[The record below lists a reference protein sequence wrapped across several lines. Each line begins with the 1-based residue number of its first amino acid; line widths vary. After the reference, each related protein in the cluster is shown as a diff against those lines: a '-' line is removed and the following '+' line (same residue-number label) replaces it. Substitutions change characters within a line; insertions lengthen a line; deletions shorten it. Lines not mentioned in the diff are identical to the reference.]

1 MRSLR
6 ISVVAGVLVP
16 LALLTAACGPNDD
29 KTGGTTTTA
38 PAPATGGATSAAPA
52 TGAATGTKAPA
63 GGKALTQDQLV
74 KALLT
79 TADLKADAQR
89 SSLGPTRPDH
99 RLTAEKPAC
108 QPLLD
113 LVDNGSAATP
123 APSATGVY
131 YQTNGREFTFVQ
143 LTQLG
148 AGQAAKALTAADT
161 ALAGCASFTATGAG
175 KAPVK
180 VTFAKATAPA
190 AGEATL
196 TLNAT
201 FTADDCAK
209 APCEARG
216 YVVTHTG
223 DVLTLVSDSALADP
237 GLPDVKTVMKQV
249 DKVQT
254 AAK

>member
-6 ISVVAGVLVP
+6 ISVAAGVLVP
-16 LALLTAACGPNDD
+16 LALLSAACGPNDD
-29 KTGGTTTTA
+29 KPGGTTATTA
-38 PAPATGGATSAAPA
+38 AASASAASTTA
-52 TGAATGTKAPA
+52 ASTAAATGTKAPA
-63 GGKALTQDQLV
+63 AGKALTQEQLV

-99 RLTAEKPAC
+99 RLTAGKPAC

-113 LVDNGSAATP
+113 LVDDGSAATP
-123 APSATGVY
+123 SPSATGVY
-131 YQTNGREFTFVQ
+131 YATNGREFTFVQ

-148 AGQAAKALTAADT
+148 AGQAAKALTAADG

-175 KAPVK
+175 GAPVK

-196 TLNAT
+196 ALNAT

-209 APCEARG
+209 VLCEARG

-237 GLPDVKTVMKQV
+237 GLPEQALVKKQL
-249 DKVQT
+249 DKVQA

>member
-6 ISVVAGVLVP
+6 VSVAACAVVP

-29 KTGGTTTTA
+29 KS
-38 PAPATGGATSAAPA
+38 GGATATTAAAPVPGSSGT
-52 TGAATGTKAPA
+52 TGATTGSKAPLA
-63 GGKALTQDQLV
+63 DRALTQDQLV

-99 RLTAEKPAC
+99 RLTAGKPAC

-131 YQTNGREFTFVQ
+131 YATNGREFTFVQ

-148 AGQAAKALTAADT
+148 AGQAAKALTAADS
-161 ALAGCASFTATGAG
+161 ALAGCASFTASGAG
-175 KAPVK
+175 GSAVK
-180 VTFAKATAPA
+180 VTFAKAAAPA
-190 AGEATL
+190 VGKSTL
-196 TLNAT
+196 ALDAT

-216 YVVTHTG
+216 YVITHTG

-237 GLPDVKTVMKQV
+237 GLPDQALVKKQL
-249 DKVQT
+249 DKVQ
-254 AAK
+254 AAAE

>member
-6 ISVVAGVLVP
+6 TSVAAGVLVP
-16 LALLTAACGPNDD
+16 LALLAAACGPNDD
-29 KTGGTTTTA
+29 KSGGTTATTA
-38 PAPATGGATSAAPA
+38 ATSASAA
-52 TGAATGTKAPA
+52 STTAATGTKAPTA
-63 GGKALTQDQLV
+63 AKALTQDQLV
-74 KALLT
+74 KSLLT

-99 RLTAEKPAC
+99 RLTAGKPAC

-131 YQTNGREFTFVQ
+131 YGPNGREFTFVQ

-148 AGQAAKALTAADT
+148 AGQAAKALTAADS
-161 ALAGCASFTATGAG
+161 AVAGCASFTATGAG
-175 KAPVK
+175 GAPVK

-190 AGEATL
+190 VGEATL
-196 TLNAT
+196 ALNAT

-209 APCEARG
+209 VLCEARG

-237 GLPDVKTVMKQV
+237 GLPEQALVKKQL
-249 DKVQT
+249 DKVQA